1 MSPIGEWV
9 AEALGAGEAEVYAP
23 EPYATRLRKDGI
35 AVVGEHPERP
45 WLVVVAGP
53 DIETACNPG
62 A

>member
-9 AEALGAGEAEVYAP
+9 ASVVGEAIAEVYAP
-23 EPYATRLRKDGI
+23 EPHATCLREDGF

-45 WLVVVAGP
+45 WLVVVVGP
-53 DIETACNPG
+53 GTDTACNPG